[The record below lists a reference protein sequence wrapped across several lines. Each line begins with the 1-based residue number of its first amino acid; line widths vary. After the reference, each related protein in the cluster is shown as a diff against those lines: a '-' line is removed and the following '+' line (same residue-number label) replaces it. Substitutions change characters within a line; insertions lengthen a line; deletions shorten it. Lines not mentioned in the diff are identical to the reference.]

1 MDQPTEEERLDFARS
16 YGVEPVVP
24 EDISFKEAATFVAEM
39 TPIVGDA
46 MAAKEIY
53 DELMQEEP
61 NYPLIAALGGT
72 AVVGLIPGVG
82 DAAAAGDSTG
92 AERAA
97 A

>member
-61 NYPLIAALGGT
+61 NYPLIAALGGRCC
-72 AVVGLIPGVG
+72 
-82 DAAAAGDSTG
+82 S
-92 AERAA
+92 RANSRSRRCSSSRT
-97 A
+97 